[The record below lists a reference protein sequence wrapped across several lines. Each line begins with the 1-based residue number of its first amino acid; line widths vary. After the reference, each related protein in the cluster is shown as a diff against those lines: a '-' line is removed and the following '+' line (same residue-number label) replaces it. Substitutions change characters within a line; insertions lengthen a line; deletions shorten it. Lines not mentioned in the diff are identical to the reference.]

1 MISAG
6 TDTRWKNRVIALYLA
21 MLAGHVAHVFE
32 ELWGGFWLLTRFG
45 LGRYLAVN
53 WVLLCIPGV
62 LFFFVVNDRRWAYKL
77 SIAYAGFM
85 GLQGIGHNVGTI
97 VTGRYSGGFAGGYSG
112 IGLLVVSLP
121 MMYFL
126 WRGMPRVSGP
136 KGTAQFCE
144 ADEALHDKRVSAR

>member
-1 MISAG
+1 
-6 TDTRWKNRVIALYLA
+6 

-32 ELWGGFWLLTRFG
+32 ELWGRFWLLTKLG

-53 WVLLCIPGV
+53 WVLLCIPAV
-62 LFFFVVNDRRWAYKL
+62 LFFFVLNDRRWAYKL

-121 MMYFL
+121 LMYFL
-126 WRGMPRVSGP
+126 WRGMPRV
-136 KGTAQFCE
+136 
-144 ADEALHDKRVSAR
+144 